1 MSPFPVVYSC
11 PFDNRIRQS
20 AAIEKRN
27 REPSQECLRNRNTL
41 APAYKMLFDREQI
54 FLRYSEFYRLCKE
67 TYDDLNEYI
76 SPASALPSL
85 TKPIL

>member
-1 MSPFPVVYSC
+1 
-11 PFDNRIRQS
+11 
-20 AAIEKRN
+20 
-27 REPSQECLRNRNTL
+27 
-41 APAYKMLFDREQI
+41 MLFDREQI